1 MFISRGKYR
10 WKFLEK
16 FKRIRV
22 NERSSMIIDDSEGW
36 LALRI
41 FPPVIKKKKINIFVT
56 SAKIYFSRDSS
67 SMRVISNK
75 FRRFVTIFC
84 HELIN

>member
-56 SAKIYFSRDSS
+56 SGRKFIFRGIRHRRVSSRTNFEDLLQY
-67 SMRVISNK
+67 
-75 FRRFVTIFC
+75 FVTS
-84 HELIN
+84 

>member
-16 FKRIRV
+16 FERIRV

-41 FPPVIKKKKINIFVT
+41 FPPVIKKKKLTSSSRVPKFIFRGIRHRRVSSRTNFEDLLQYFVT
-56 SAKIYFSRDSS
+56 S
-67 SMRVISNK
+67 
-75 FRRFVTIFC
+75 
-84 HELIN
+84 